1 MKRSLALVFA
11 FVLLASLLVSGAA
24 LAAPK
29 MNVAILV
36 QDDEMI
42 HDWDPAISYSS
53 DHHIFLQVY
62 ENLVRYDANSGE
74 YINVLATDYA
84 ISEDGLDWTF
94 HLRQDATFHCGAPF
108 NAAAVKY
115 SIERNKNMQKGASYL
130 WNELKE
136 VEVVDD
142 YTVIFHLTDPIGL
155 LEVLSC
161 QYDAYIYCPTCAGE
175 DLKASSEWFYRF
187 NMCGTGPYMLQ
198 DYTKGSNLILTKY
211 ENYYG
216 GWKDNQYDKVV
227 FQKAIEASSR
237 RQMIEGGEAQVAINI
252 VPTDAESLANNPN
265 LTVNV
270 VDASKIVNCYFN
282 TLKAP
287 LDNVLVRKALMFAFP
302 FNDVVDYVKLGK
314 YGVFPSDAIAP
325 HVVNGATKS
334 QPYHYDLEQA
344 KSLLAEAGYP
354 DGGFEVNVTFNTDN
368 GDTRK
373 MAELWASE
381 LAKLGVTLKI
391 EGGAWDAVYG
401 TAKSEDPQARQNIFL
416 VETSVDTMGVY
427 STYASGI
434 MTDASWNFS
443 GFGDPELDEA
453 YKQAYYQCSTDPEN
467 GIAKMQ
473 EIAEKYAE
481 NCAVTNLCDMRLVI
495 VTSKDLGGFVYNAAY
510 DNTVFFY
517 DCYKVAE

>member
-1 MKRSLALVFA
+1 MKKSLALIFA
-11 FVLLASLLVSGAA
+11 FVLLVSMMAGGTA
-24 LAAPK
+24 LAAGK
-29 MNVAILV
+29 MNVAIMV

-53 DHHIFLQVY
+53 DHHVFLQVY
-62 ENLVRYDANSGE
+62 ENMVRYDANTGE
-74 YINVLATDYA
+74 YYNVLATDYTV
-84 ISEDGLDWTF
+84 SPDGLTWTF
-94 HLRQDATFHCGAPF
+94 NLREDATFHCGAPF

-115 SIERNKNMQKGASYL
+115 SYERNKNMQMGASYL
-130 WNELKE
+130 WNEMKE
-136 VEVVDD
+136 VEIVDD
-142 YTVIFHLTDPIGL
+142 YTVNIHLTDPIAL

-175 DLKASSEWFYRF
+175 DLQASSDWFYQF

-198 DYTKGSNLILTKY
+198 DYTKGSNLILTKF

-216 GWKDNQYDKVV
+216 GWEENQFDKVV
-227 FQKAIEASSR
+227 IQKAIEASSR
-237 RQMIEGGEAQVAINI
+237 RQMVESGEAQVAINI

-270 VDASKIVNCYFN
+270 VDAAKVVNCYFN

-287 LDNVLVRKALMFAFP
+287 LDNVLVRKAFMYAFP
-302 FNDVVDYVKLGK
+302 FNDVIDYVKLGK
-314 YGVFPSDAIAP
+314 YGALPSDAIAP
-325 HVVNGATKS
+325 HVVNGATTS
-334 QPYHYDLEQA
+334 QPYHYDLEKA
-344 KSLLAEAGYP
+344 KELLTEAGYP
-354 DGGFEVNVTFNTDN
+354 EGGIEVNVTFNTDN

-381 LAKLGVTLKI
+381 LAKLGITLRI

-401 TAKSEDPQARQNIFL
+401 TAKSADPQARQDIFL

-443 GFGDPELDEA
+443 GFGDPALDEE
-453 YKQAYYQCSTDPEN
+453 YKQAYYQSSTDPEG

-473 EIAEKYAE
+473 EVAGKYAE
-481 NCAVTNLCDMRLVI
+481 HCAVTNLCDMRLVI
-495 VTSKDLGGFVYNAAY
+495 VTSNDLGGFVYNAAY

-517 DCYKVAE
+517 DCYKVTE